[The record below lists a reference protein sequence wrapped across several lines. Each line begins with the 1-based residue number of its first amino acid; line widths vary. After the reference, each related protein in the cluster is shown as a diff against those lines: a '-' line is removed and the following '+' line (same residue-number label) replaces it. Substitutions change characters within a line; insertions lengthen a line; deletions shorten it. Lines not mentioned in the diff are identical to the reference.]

1 MTSSLP
7 VTTLLR
13 RRYLIQQVLGQGGFA
28 RTYLAMDQERFQEHC
43 VIKEFVVSYQDDA
56 LIRKAK
62 GLFKRE
68 SSILHQVKHPQIPR
82 FWAAFEE
89 DNRLFLV
96 QDYVNGDTYRKI
108 QQERKL
114 AGKNFTEIEIIHLLT
129 HLLPVLNYLHQ
140 RQIVHRDVSPDN
152 IILKA
157 SEPDKT
163 AIETCLGLP
172 ILIDFGAVK
181 EATSGLTLVSS
192 MTRVGKV
199 GYAPPEQL
207 QTGNVKPHSD
217 LYALAVTCLV
227 LLTGREPNV
236 LIDSQDLSWRW
247 DPYVQL
253 SDALAIILR
262 KMLALHP
269 GDRYPSAHDVWID
282 LLPLAQTILPADQMI
297 SDTTWEEEEEELA
310 AALMATYEVD
320 QKNTTKENLAQKNV
334 GQKSSVGTPQPQV
347 QSIKTDRK
355 TPQQTELM
363 PTIQERSAL
372 LPWQSLSPFKAVAA
386 SLVAT
391 LGIGA
396 CIFRTPMLFSSANV
410 LQPGLS
416 APGQAAPEVTPDMT
430 LNNGQPNEIRFG
442 LGEMSKV
449 VQGNLQGNRVQI
461 HTIRAARGQIMT
473 AVLNGSGVFM
483 NLVRGDNQALE
494 SSSYQTRIWTG
505 TLPADDDYQVHVSG
519 SGSYSLEISVT
530 PLSRQI
536 PIATQHIKFPVGKAG
551 TTVTGTLQTQQM
563 KRYFV
568 NAKNNKMMILSD
580 VHGAVTV
587 SILTPKGI
595 RIGGT
600 SVQSKS
606 WQGRVQMDGD
616 YVLEVTSAKQAT
628 PYALSIEIY

>member
-28 RTYLAMDQERFQEHC
+28 RTYLAMDQERFQEPC

-96 QDYVNGDTYRKI
+96 QDYVKGDTYRKI

-114 AGKNFTEIEIIHLLT
+114 AGKSFTEIEIIHLLT
-129 HLLPVLNYLHQ
+129 HLLPVLSYLHQ
-140 RQIVHRDVSPDN
+140 RQIVHRDISPDN
-152 IILKA
+152 IILKT
-157 SEPDKT
+157 SEPDET

-247 DPYVQL
+247 DPYIQL
-253 SDALAIILR
+253 SDALALILR

-269 GDRYPSAHDVWID
+269 GDRYPSAHDVWVD
-282 LLPLAQTILPADQMI
+282 LLPLAQTTLPADQMI
-297 SDTTWEEEEEELA
+297 ADTTWEEEEELA
-310 AALMATYEVD
+310 VALMATYEA
-320 QKNTTKENLAQKNV
+320 NQKNV
-334 GQKSSVGTPQPQV
+334 TEENLDQNNSAASTLRPQV
-347 QSIKTDRK
+347 QATKTDRK

-363 PTIQERSAL
+363 PTTQERSAL
-372 LPWQSLSPFKAVAA
+372 LPWQRLSPLKAVAA

-391 LGIGA
+391 LGIGV
-396 CIFRTPMLFSSANV
+396 CIFRTPILLNSANV

-416 APGQAAPEVTPDMT
+416 SPGQAAPEVTPDMT
-430 LNNGQPNEIRFG
+430 PNNGQPHEIRFG

-461 HTIRAARGQIMT
+461 HTIRASRGQIMT

-519 SGSYSLEISVT
+519 SGSYSLEVSVT
-530 PLSRQI
+530 PLNRQI
-536 PIATQHIKFPVGKAG
+536 PIETQHIKFPVGKAG

-580 VHGAVTV
+580 VQGAVTV
-587 SILTPKGI
+587 SILTPKGV

-606 WQGRVQMDGD
+606 WQGRVPMDGD
-616 YVLEVTSAKQAT
+616 YVLEVTSEKQAT

>member
-1 MTSSLP
+1 
-7 VTTLLR
+7 
-13 RRYLIQQVLGQGGFA
+13 
-28 RTYLAMDQERFQEHC
+28 MDQERFQEPC

-89 DNRLFLV
+89 DDRLFLV
-96 QDYVNGDTYRKI
+96 QDYVKGDTYRKI
-108 QQERKL
+108 QQERKQ
-114 AGKNFTEIEIIHLLT
+114 AGKNFTEIEIVHLLT
-129 HLLPVLNYLHQ
+129 HLLPVLSYLHQ
-140 RQIVHRDVSPDN
+140 RQIVHRDISPDN
-152 IILKA
+152 IILKD
-157 SEPDKT
+157 SEPSKT
-163 AIETCLGLP
+163 AIEPSLGLP

-247 DPYVQL
+247 DPYVQI

-269 GDRYPSAHDVWID
+269 GDRYPSAYDVWVD
-282 LLPLAQTILPADQMI
+282 LLPLAQKILPADQMI
-297 SDTTWEEEEEELA
+297 ADTTWEEEDQLA
-310 AALMATYEVD
+310 VALRATYEVG
-320 QKNTTKENLAQKNV
+320 QKNLAPQSLAQENV
-334 GQKSSVGTPQPQV
+334 RQKSSAGTPQSQV
-347 QSIKTDRK
+347 QPTKTDRK
-355 TPQQTELM
+355 APQQTELM
-363 PTIQERSAL
+363 PTIQERSASSL
-372 LPWQSLSPFKAVAA
+372 LPWQRLSPLKAIGA

-396 CIFRTPMLFSSANV
+396 CIFRPPILFSSANV

-416 APGQAAPEVTPDMT
+416 APTQIAPEVTPDLT
-430 LNNGQPNEIRFG
+430 PNDGQPHEIRFG

-461 HTIRAARGQIMT
+461 HTIRASRGQIMT

-483 NLVRGDNQALE
+483 NLVRGDNLALE
-494 SSSYQTRIWTG
+494 ASSYQTRIWTG

-519 SGSYSLEISVT
+519 SGSYSLEVSVT

-536 PIATQHIKFPVGKAG
+536 PIETQHIKFPVGKAG

-580 VHGAVTV
+580 VQGAVTV
-587 SILTPKGI
+587 SILTPKGV

-600 SVQSKS
+600 SIQSKS
-606 WQGRVQMDGD
+606 WQGRVAMDGD
-616 YVLEVTSAKQAT
+616 YVLEVTSEKQAT

>member
-28 RTYLAMDQERFQEHC
+28 RTYLAMDQERFQEPC

-89 DNRLFLV
+89 DDRLFLV
-96 QDYVNGDTYRKI
+96 QDYVKGDTYRKI

-129 HLLPVLNYLHQ
+129 HLLPVLSYLHQ
-140 RQIVHRDVSPDN
+140 RQIVHRDLSPDN
-152 IILKA
+152 IIFKA
-157 SEPDKT
+157 SEQGKT

-227 LLTGREPNV
+227 LLTGREPNI

-253 SDALAIILR
+253 SNALALILR

-269 GDRYPSAHDVWID
+269 GDRYASAHDVWVD
-282 LLPLAQTILPADQMI
+282 LLPLAQTLLPADQMI
-297 SDTTWEEEEEELA
+297 ADTTWEEEDELA
-310 AALMATYEVD
+310 VALMATYAVD
-320 QKNTTKENLAQKNV
+320 QNNVAKENLDQNNRA
-334 GQKSSVGTPQPQV
+334 GTLQPQV
-347 QSIKTDRK
+347 QAIKTDRK

-372 LPWQSLSPFKAVAA
+372 LPWQSLSPLKAVAA

-391 LGIGA
+391 LGIGV
-396 CIFRTPMLFSSANV
+396 CIFRTPILFNSANV
-410 LQPGLS
+410 FQPGLS
-416 APGQAAPEVTPDMT
+416 APGQAAPEITPDIT
-430 LNNGQPNEIRFG
+430 PNNGQPHEIRFG

-461 HTIRAARGQIMT
+461 HTIRASRGQIMT

-519 SGSYSLEISVT
+519 SGSYSLEVSVT

-536 PIATQHIKFPVGKAG
+536 PTETQHIKFPVGKAG

-580 VHGAVTV
+580 VQGAVTV
-587 SILTPKGI
+587 SILTPKGV

-606 WQGRVQMDGD
+606 WQGRVPMDGD
-616 YVLEVTSAKQAT
+616 YVLEVTSEKQAT

>member
-13 RRYLIQQVLGQGGFA
+13 QRYLIQQVLGQGGFA
-28 RTYLAMDQERFQEHC
+28 RTYLAMDRERFQEHC

-89 DNRLFLV
+89 DDRLFLV
-96 QDYVNGDTYRKI
+96 QDYVKGETYRKI
-108 QQERKL
+108 QQERTL

-129 HLLPVLNYLHQ
+129 HLLPVLGYLHQ
-140 RQIVHRDVSPDN
+140 RQIVHRDISPDN
-152 IILKA
+152 IILKV
-157 SEPDKT
+157 SEPGQT
-163 AIETCLGLP
+163 AIETSMGLP

-247 DPYVQL
+247 DPYIQL
-253 SDALAIILR
+253 SDTLATILHR
-262 KMLALHP
+262 MLSLHP
-269 GDRYPSAHDVWID
+269 GDRYPRAYDVWTD
-282 LLPLAQTILPADQMI
+282 LLPLAQTTLSEDQMI
-297 SDTTWEEEEEELA
+297 SDTAWEEEDELA
-310 AALMATYEVD
+310 EALITTYEV
-320 QKNTTKENLAQKNV
+320 AQQNMRPR
-334 GQKSSVGTPQPQV
+334 SSVTTQKLQIEP
-347 QSIKTDRK
+347 IKTDRTWSQK
-355 TPQQTELM
+355 TDLM
-363 PTIQERSAL
+363 PTIQERSASSL
-372 LPWQSLSPFKAVAA
+372 LSWQSLSPLKAVTV
-386 SLVAT
+386 SLLAT

-396 CIFRTPMLFSSANV
+396 CIFRMPMIFGSANI
-410 LQPGLS
+410 LQPGLA
-416 APGQAAPEVTPDMT
+416 APGQVAPEATPDMT
-430 LNNGQPNEIRFG
+430 PNNGQPHEIRFG

-461 HTIRAARGQIMT
+461 HTIRASRGQIMT

-519 SGSYSLEISVT
+519 SGSYSLEVSVT

-536 PIATQHIKFPVGKAG
+536 PIETQRIKFPVGKAG

-568 NAKNNKMMILSD
+568 NAKNSKMMILSD
-580 VHGAVTV
+580 VQGAVTV
-587 SILTPKGI
+587 GILTPKGV

-606 WQGRVQMDGD
+606 WQGRVPMDGD
-616 YVLEVTSAKQAT
+616 YVLEVTSEKQAT

>member
-7 VTTLLR
+7 ATTLLR

-28 RTYLAMDQERFQEHC
+28 RTYLAMDQERFQEPC

-89 DNRLFLV
+89 DDRLFLV
-96 QDYVNGDTYRKI
+96 QDYVRGDTYRKI
-108 QQERKL
+108 QQERKQS
-114 AGKNFTEIEIIHLLT
+114 GKNFTEIEIIHLLT
-129 HLLPVLNYLHQ
+129 HLLPVLSYLHQ
-140 RQIVHRDVSPDN
+140 RQIVHRDISPDN
-152 IILKA
+152 IILKD
-157 SEPDKT
+157 SEPNKT
-163 AIETCLGLP
+163 AIEPSLGLP

-247 DPYVQL
+247 DPYVQI
-253 SDALAIILR
+253 SDALALILR

-269 GDRYPSAHDVWID
+269 GDRYPNAHDVWGD
-282 LLPLAQTILPADQMI
+282 LLPLAQKILPADQMVA
-297 SDTTWEEEEEELA
+297 DTTWEGEDELA
-310 AALMATYEVD
+310 VALMATYEVE
-320 QKNTTKENLAQKNV
+320 QR
-334 GQKSSVGTPQPQV
+334 SSADSPHSQV
-347 QSIKTDRK
+347 RPAKTDRK
-355 TPQQTELM
+355 TSQKTELI
-363 PTIQERSAL
+363 PTIQERSAFSL
-372 LPWQSLSPFKAVAA
+372 LPWQSLSPLKAIAA

-396 CIFRTPMLFSSANV
+396 CIFRPPTLFGSANV
-410 LQPGLS
+410 LQPG
-416 APGQAAPEVTPDMT
+416 QTAPEVTPDLT
-430 LNNGQPNEIRFG
+430 PSNGQPHEIRFG

-461 HTIRAARGQIMT
+461 HTIRASRGQIMT

-483 NLVRGDNQALE
+483 NLVRSDNQALE
-494 SSSYQTRIWTG
+494 ASSYQTRIWTG

-519 SGSYSLEISVT
+519 SGSYSLEVSVT

-536 PIATQHIKFPVGKAG
+536 PIETQRIKFPVGKAG

-568 NAKNNKMMILSD
+568 TAKNNKMMILSD
-580 VHGAVTV
+580 VQGAVTV

-600 SVQSKS
+600 SIQSKS
-606 WQGRVQMDGD
+606 WQGRVPMDGD
-616 YVLEVTSAKQAT
+616 YVLEVTSEKQAT

>member
-13 RRYLIQQVLGQGGFA
+13 RRYLIQHVLGQGGFA
-28 RTYLAMDQERFQEHC
+28 RTYLAMDQERFQEPC

-89 DNRLFLV
+89 DDRLFLV
-96 QDYVNGDTYRKI
+96 QDYVEGETYRKI

-114 AGKNFTEIEIIHLLT
+114 ANKNFTEVEIIHLLT
-129 HLLPVLNYLHQ
+129 HLLPVLSYLHQ
-140 RQIVHRDVSPDN
+140 RQIVHRDISPDN

-157 SEPDKT
+157 SKPNQT
-163 AIETCLGLP
+163 AIETCIGLP

-247 DPYVQL
+247 DPYIQL
-253 SDALAIILR
+253 SDALASILR
-262 KMLALHP
+262 RMLSLHP
-269 GDRYPSAHDVWID
+269 GDRYPRAYEVWTD
-282 LLPLAQTILPADQMI
+282 LLPLAQTTLPADQMI
-297 SDTTWEEEEEELA
+297 SDTAWEDDDELA
-310 AALMATYEVD
+310 EALMMSYGVEQQNIGSRSNVKT
-320 QKNTTKENLAQKNV
+320 QKRQIE
-334 GQKSSVGTPQPQV
+334 P
-347 QSIKTDRK
+347 IETDRK
-355 TPQQTELM
+355 WSQKTDLI

-372 LPWQSLSPFKAVAA
+372 TLLPWQSLSPLKAVTA
-386 SLVAT
+386 SLIAT
-391 LGIGA
+391 LGIGV
-396 CIFRTPMLFSSANV
+396 CIFRTPMMFSSANI
-410 LQPGLS
+410 LQSELS
-416 APGQAAPEVTPDMT
+416 APGQAAPEVVSDTTP
-430 LNNGQPNEIRFG
+430 NNGQPHEIRFG

-461 HTIRAARGQIMT
+461 HTIRASRGQVMT

-483 NLVRGDNQALE
+483 NLVRGDNLPLE

-519 SGSYSLEISVT
+519 SGSYSLEVSVT

-536 PIATQHIKFPVGKAG
+536 PIETQHIKFPVGKAG

-580 VHGAVTV
+580 VQGAVKV

-606 WQGRVQMDGD
+606 WQGRVPIDGD
-616 YVLEVTSAKQAT
+616 YVLEVASEKQAT
-628 PYALSIEIY
+628 PYALSIELY

>member
-28 RTYLAMDQERFQEHC
+28 RTYLAMDQERFQEPC

-89 DNRLFLV
+89 DDRLFLV

-129 HLLPVLNYLHQ
+129 HLLPVLSYLHQ
-140 RQIVHRDVSPDN
+140 RQIVHRDISPDN

-157 SEPDKT
+157 SKPNKT
-163 AIETCLGLP
+163 AIETSLGLP

-269 GDRYPSAHDVWID
+269 GDRYLSAHDVWVD
-282 LLPLAQTILPADQMI
+282 LLPLAHTLLPADQMI
-297 SDTTWEEEEEELA
+297 SDTIWEEEDELA
-310 AALMATYEVD
+310 AALMATYEVE
-320 QKNTTKENLAQKNV
+320 QKNVAKENLAQEKV
-334 GQKSSVGTPQPQV
+334 GHKSIAGKPQPQV
-347 QSIKTDRK
+347 QVINTDRK
-355 TPQQTELM
+355 TSQQTELM

-372 LPWQSLSPFKAVAA
+372 LPWHSLSPLKAVAV

-416 APGQAAPEVTPDMT
+416 TLGQAAPEVTPDMT
-430 LNNGQPNEIRFG
+430 PNNGQPHEIRFG

-461 HTIRAARGQIMT
+461 HTIRASRGQIMT

-519 SGSYSLEISVT
+519 SGSYSLEVSIT

-536 PIATQHIKFPVGKAG
+536 PIETQHIKFPVGKSG

-580 VHGAVTV
+580 VQGAVTV

-606 WQGRVQMDGD
+606 WQGRVPMDGD

>member
-28 RTYLAMDQERFQEHC
+28 RTYLAMDQERFQEPC

-89 DNRLFLV
+89 DDRLFLV
-96 QDYVNGDTYRKI
+96 QDYVKGDTYRKI
-108 QQERKL
+108 QQERKE

-129 HLLPVLNYLHQ
+129 HLLPVLSYLHQ
-140 RQIVHRDVSPDN
+140 RQIVHRDISPDN
-152 IILKA
+152 IILKT
-157 SEPDKT
+157 SEPNQT
-163 AIETCLGLP
+163 AIEASLGLP

-253 SDALAIILR
+253 SDTLATLLR

-269 GDRYPSAHDVWID
+269 GDRYPTAHEVWVD
-282 LLPLAQTILPADQMI
+282 LLPLAQTVLPVDQMI
-297 SDTTWEEEEEELA
+297 ADTVWEEEDELA
-310 AALMATYEVD
+310 AALMATYDVE
-320 QKNTTKENLAQKNV
+320 QKSAAQKNSA
-334 GQKSSVGTPQPQV
+334 QKSSAGNPAPQV
-347 QSIKTDRK
+347 RSTKADRK
-355 TPQQTELM
+355 TLQQTELM
-363 PTIQERSAL
+363 PTIQERSTL
-372 LPWQSLSPFKAVAA
+372 LPWQSLSPLKAVAA
-386 SLVAT
+386 SLIAT

-416 APGQAAPEVTPDMT
+416 ASGQTAPEATPDMT
-430 LNNGQPNEIRFG
+430 PNNGQPHEIRFG

-461 HTIRAARGQIMT
+461 HTIRASRGQIMT

-519 SGSYSLEISVT
+519 SGAYSLEVSVT

-536 PIATQHIKFPVGKAG
+536 PIETQHIKFPVGKAG
-551 TTVTGTLQTQQM
+551 TTVTGKLETQQM

-580 VHGAVTV
+580 VQGAVTV
-587 SILTPKGI
+587 SILTPKGV
-595 RIGGT
+595 RVGGT
-600 SVQSKS
+600 SIQSKS
-606 WQGRVQMDGD
+606 WQGRVPMDGD